1 MKAIRQYVDAERLST
16 VIALP
21 ESLRNQKL
29 EVIVLPVPKQVPKM
43 RTATFSGFIA
53 WLYDSTPDSTPSTS
67 LLSEELLSKI
77 QKDLRLQNEMQKNRT
92 SD

>member
-29 EVIVLPVPKQVPKM
+29 EVIVLPVPKQVLKM

-77 QKDLRLQNEMQKNRT
+77 LKDLRLQNEMQKNRT

>member
-53 WLYDSTPDSTPSTS
+53 WLYDSTPSTS

-77 QKDLRLQNEMQKNRT
+77 QKDLRLQNEMQKT
-92 SD
+92 

>member
-43 RTATFSGFIA
+43 RTATFSSFIA
-53 WLYDSTPDSTPSTS
+53 WLYDSTSDSTPSTS